1 MTWVTNPA
9 VSCHYFP
16 PGPQLPSQPLKGL
29 LPIALLGDPRH
40 DGCEQFAQDCY
51 TTASRL
57 RFEPRPYTAP
67 ESSTLT
73 TRLPSHLFKVEHY
86 YGYVAGRI
94 ACIYELGDVGEMLRA
109 NVVGHSGV
117 NQLGGLFVNGRPLPD
132 STRQRI
138 VELAHSGARP
148 CDISRM
154 LQVPF
159 LAGVI
164 QTFFLRDTV
173 QQLGAVYLTLYEA
186 LNPSHLM
193 HYLYVYYINFLFSPV
208 TVSFYFSSI
217 AKLRFVNCCGNR
229 YTLCLKKNKTLNS
242 CP

>member
-1 MTWVTNPA
+1 MDVNNLPKTVTRQRRGCDLN
-9 VSCHYFP
+9 
-16 PGPQLPSQPLKGL
+16 PGPS
-29 LPIALLGDPRH
+29 
-40 DGCEQFAQDCY
+40 
-51 TTASRL
+51 
-57 RFEPRPYTAP
+57 AP

-86 YGYVAGRI
+86 YGYVVGRI

-186 LNPSHLM
+186 LNPLTLSKD
-193 HYLYVYYINFLFSPV
+193 YLNPSYFHTLVFHSQLQHVIPLPCIN
-208 TVSFYFSSI
+208 
-217 AKLRFVNCCGNR
+217 
-229 YTLCLKKNKTLNS
+229 LCNAPL
-242 CP
+242 

>member
-1 MTWVTNPA
+1 MDVNNLPKTVTRQRRGCDLN
-9 VSCHYFP
+9 
-16 PGPQLPSQPLKGL
+16 PGP
-29 LPIALLGDPRH
+29 
-40 DGCEQFAQDCY
+40 
-51 TTASRL
+51 
-57 RFEPRPYTAP
+57 TAP

-86 YGYVAGRI
+86 YGYIVGRI

-186 LNPSHLM
+186 LNPLTLSKDYLNPSYFQSH
-193 HYLYVYYINFLFSPV
+193 
-208 TVSFYFSSI
+208 
-217 AKLRFVNCCGNR
+217 
-229 YTLCLKKNKTLNS
+229 TLVFHSQLQHVIHLPCINS
-242 CP
+242 CNAPL